1 MSLVEDIMDFAKIEA
16 GYFTLNEKSFKI
28 SQLVDELFFIFEYQW
43 RQKGIYLR
51 AEWDQATLDLV
62 FTSDIDRIKQILMNL
77 ISNSYKFTSEG
88 GITLAIKITQ
98 SRETFL
104 NSRYLNVT
112 VSDTGLGIS
121 ESDKNGLFQVF
132 GTVNKYRDQFNM
144 KGTGLGLTITQKFI
158 KLLGGEIELNSEES
172 KGTEVRFT
180 IKEKEMQAEDF
191 RPHFNQRIEESKEPC
206 NIIKSNFFK
215 ILLLFFNIL

>member
-1 MSLVEDIMDFAKIEA
+1 MGNFWHRQNQTN
-16 GYFTLNEKSFKI
+16 F
-28 SQLVDELFFIFEYQW
+28 DEL
-43 RQKGIYLR
+43 
-51 AEWDQATLDLV
+51 
-62 FTSDIDRIKQILMNL
+62 S

-88 GITLAIKITQ
+88 GYILRAAITLAIKITQ
-98 SRETFL
+98 SQETFL

-132 GTVNKYRDQFNM
+132 GTVSKYRDQFNM

-172 KGTEVRFT
+172 KGTEINFT
-180 IKEKEMQAEDF
+180 IKEKEMPVDDF
-191 RPHFNQRIEESKEPC
+191 RLHFNQRIEESKEPFC
-206 NIIKSNFFK
+206 SIKSNLKFFLHWK
-215 ILLLFFNIL
+215 YL